1 MNILANLQIKI
12 EKNNSLLKKK
22 INLKTKKI
30 KKNQKNRRIPTNLKV
45 KFHSLELMMLVLKE
59 IK

>member
-12 EKNNSLLKKK
+12 EKNNSLLKK

-30 KKNQKNRRIPTNLKV
+30 KKNQKNRRMPTNLKV
-45 KFHSLELMMLVLKE
+45 KFHSLELMMLVLME